1 MKQETPLHRVQ
12 GLGAAHSGT
21 GHFWHQRMT
30 AVALVPLG
38 LWFAF
43 VVLGLVGASEASVL
57 AFLAAPWNAILMAA
71 LVIVTLYHMML
82 GLQVVI
88 DDYVH
93 APGMKIF
100 LMLLMRAFAI
110 AVGAA
115 ALFALI
121 HIAAL

>member
-38 LWFAF
+38 LWFA
-43 VVLGLVGASEASVL
+43 VVALGLVGASEA
-57 AFLAAPWNAILMAA
+57 AIAGFLAKPWNAILMAA
-71 LVIVTLYHMML
+71 FVIILLYHMML

-88 DDYVH
+88 DDYAH
-93 APGMKIF
+93 APGAKIS
-100 LMLLMRAFAI
+100 LMLLMRAFVI

-115 ALFALI
+115 SLFALI

>member
-30 AVALVPLG
+30 AAALVLLG
-38 LWFAF
+38 VWFAF
-43 VVLGLVGASEASVL
+43 VMLGLVGASEASI
-57 AFLAAPWNAILMAA
+57 AGFLARPWNAILMAGFVFI
-71 LVIVTLYHMML
+71 LLYHMLL

-88 DDYVH
+88 DDYAH

-100 LMLLMRAFAI
+100 LLLVTRAFAI
-110 AVGAA
+110 AVGCAA
-115 ALFALI
+115 IFALI

>member
-71 LVIVTLYHMML
+71 LVIVMLYHMML

-115 ALFALI
+115 SLFALI

>member
-30 AVALVPLG
+30 AVALVLLG
-38 LWFAF
+38 GWFAF

-71 LVIVTLYHMML
+71 LVIILLYHMML

-100 LMLLMRAFAI
+100 LMMLMRAFAI

-115 ALFALI
+115 SLFALI

>member
-30 AVALVPLG
+30 AAALVLLG
-38 LWFAF
+38 VWFAF
-43 VVLGLVGASEASVL
+43 VMLGLVGVSEAGIVG
-57 AFLAAPWNAILMAA
+57 FLAQPWNAILMAGFVFI
-71 LVIVTLYHMML
+71 LLYHMLL

-88 DDYVH
+88 DDYAH

-100 LMLLMRAFAI
+100 LLLVTRAFAI
-110 AVGAA
+110 AVGCAA
-115 ALFALI
+115 IFALI